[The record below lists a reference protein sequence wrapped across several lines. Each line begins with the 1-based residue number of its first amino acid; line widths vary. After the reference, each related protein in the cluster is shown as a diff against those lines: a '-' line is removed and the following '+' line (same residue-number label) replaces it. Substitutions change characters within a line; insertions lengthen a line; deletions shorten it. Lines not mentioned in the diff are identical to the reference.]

1 MQRTILLT
9 TVFLIAIDFSP
20 STQANETTLMPL
32 QAKAMLFSD
41 LAPRLQE
48 RVVCSL
54 SAAMK
59 YEVPANI
66 VLAVAEKEAGKPGK
80 WVRNANGTHDVGSM
94 QFNTA
99 YLNDLARYG
108 IYAND
113 VAAAGCYSFDLA
125 AWRLRQ
131 HIKHD
136 KGDLWTRAANYH
148 SRTARYNIIYR
159 TDLIAKAVKWADWLD
174 ARFVTYIVTKPG
186 APDSSPAANAATEL
200 MVTPIQQPVKTALW
214 NSALYVPRKLIIN
227 EQPNNSVFK
236 F

>member
-9 TVFLIAIDFSP
+9 TVFLVTIDFSL
-20 STQANETTLMPL
+20 SIQANERLLMSPH
-32 QAKAMLFSD
+32 ANAMPFND
-41 LAPRLQE
+41 LSPRLQE

-66 VLAVAEKEAGKPGK
+66 VLAVAEKEAGKPGQ

-99 YLNDLARYG
+99 YLYDLARYG
-108 IYAND
+108 ISAND
-113 VAAAGCYSFDLA
+113 VATAGCYSFDLA

-148 SRTARYNIIYR
+148 SRTARYNVIYR

-174 ARFVTYIVTKPG
+174 ARFVTYDVTKL
-186 APDSSPAANAATEL
+186 N
-200 MVTPIQQPVKTALW
+200 VPIL
-214 NSALYVPRKLIIN
+214 
-227 EQPNNSVFK
+227 
-236 F
+236 